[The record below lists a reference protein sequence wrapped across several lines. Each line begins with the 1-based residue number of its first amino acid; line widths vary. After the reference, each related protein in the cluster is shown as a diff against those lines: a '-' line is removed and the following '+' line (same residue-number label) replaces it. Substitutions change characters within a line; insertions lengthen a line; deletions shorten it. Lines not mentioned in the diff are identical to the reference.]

1 MKTQLESL
9 PNEILLNLFEFVP
22 PLDLFRTFSGLNS
35 RLNSLTFV
43 RFRNYRFDFRSI
55 SKQDFEIICRVYL
68 PLINDQI
75 IYLRF
80 SDDDDTPTQSIDFL
94 SHKIKLSQLTYLGS
108 LTFHCIRFHPN
119 VDELFFIEIPNL
131 HHLTHLKFVDC
142 HFKSD
147 SYEHSIQLIDQ
158 IWSLPKLIYCYW
170 DVMLYNGARFV
181 VPTIVSLSLECL
193 YIHHITWKFDRLI
206 SLMEKTPHLQYFS
219 TTANFSYARDI
230 NNHADKTPPLSMNL
244 AMRKLKLS
252 RISSPRI
259 MINTLYRMS
268 NLSYLDIQTSFI
280 YLDGH
285 QWKELIINY
294 LPKLKIF
301 RSVMSYSLDN
311 TKNKEYEIDQVLDTY
326 RSPFWIEEHQWY
338 MGCLWSSYNDDRSIC
353 LYSLPFC
360 FQNYS
365 INISQGDCRT
375 KSTYLPNMIYSYD
388 HVRHIAYYSSLF
400 RNTEFSNA
408 KFNHI
413 ESLRVTLPFDDQF
426 LSIFPN
432 FDNLLSLSLC
442 LSNDYPFQLQL
453 LLDKATRLILLEFES
468 WSTKEMPPFNITNA
482 SVRRLNLEGLDELR
496 RPHCFN
502 YPQCRTLC
510 KSPLG
515 IQCQVL
521 HIEVADIVSIL
532 ELVHMMDSLRTLY
545 VKYGP
550 DSRSHDPDL
559 VDLLQHYVPSTV
571 VVTRD
576 YYGQFVIRL

>member
-1 MKTQLESL
+1 MQTQLESL
-9 PNEILLNLFEFVP
+9 ANEILLNLFEFIP
-22 PLDLFRTFSGLNS
+22 PLDLFHTFSGLNS
-35 RLNSLTFV
+35 RLNSLIFV
-43 RFRNYRFDFRSI
+43 CFRNYRFDFRSI

-94 SHKIKLSQLTYLGS
+94 SHKIKLSQLTYLRS
-108 LTFHCIRFHPN
+108 LTFHCIRSHPN
-119 VDELFFIEIPNL
+119 VDELFFISIPNL

-147 SYEHSIQLIDQ
+147 SYEHSTQLINQ

-170 DVMLYNGARFV
+170 DVMLYRGARFV

-193 YIHHITWKFDRLI
+193 YIHYITWKFDRLI
-206 SLMEKTPHLQYFS
+206 SLMEKTPNLQYFS
-219 TTANFSYARDI
+219 TTANFWYQRDVDD
-230 NNHADKTPPLSMNL
+230 HANKTPPLSMNL

-268 NLSYLDIQTSFI
+268 NLSYLDIQTDFI

-365 INISQGDCRT
+365 DKISQGDCRT
-375 KSTYLPNMIYSYD
+375 KSTYLSNMIYSYD
-388 HVRHIAYYSSLF
+388 HVRHIVYDSSLF
-400 RNTEFSNA
+400 RNTEFSNV

-413 ESLRVTLPFDDQF
+413 ESLRVTLPFDDRF

-432 FDNLLSLSLC
+432 FDNLLSLALR
-442 LSNDYPFQLQL
+442 LSDDYPFQLQL

-468 WSTKEMPPFNITNA
+468 WSTKEMPPFNLTNA
-482 SVRRLNLEGLDELR
+482 SVRRLNLEGRDALR

-521 HIEVADIVSIL
+521 HIEVTDILSIL

-559 VDLLQHYVPSTV
+559 VDLLQHHVPSTV
-571 VVTRD
+571 VVKRD